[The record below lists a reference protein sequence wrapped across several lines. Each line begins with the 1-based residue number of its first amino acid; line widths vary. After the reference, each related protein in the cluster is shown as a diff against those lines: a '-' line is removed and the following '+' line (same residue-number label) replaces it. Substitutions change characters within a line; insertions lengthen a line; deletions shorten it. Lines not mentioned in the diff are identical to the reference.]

1 MENLEEKIEEFL
13 RKNEPDLIRACE
25 EGKPLVIDFGK
36 LDRFNPLI
44 ADRLI
49 ESPEEIIGMFERAI
63 DNIDLPEHEKIRV
76 RIKNLPKHRSIRI
89 RDLRAKHLNK
99 LYEIVGI
106 VRSASEIRP
115 QIYEAVFKCPECG
128 NMITVEQSG
137 PVLRTPLACECGR
150 RGIFKLVETKKYDI
164 RWLNVNEPYEITSG
178 EQPGKI
184 DILLKEDLTT
194 PEMQRKTDPGN
205 QLRITGILKE
215 IPKRI
220 AGKLSTRPGIFF
232 EANYVEPKEEEFE
245 EMKITEE
252 DKKKIEEMAKD
263 PYIYDRLVAS
273 IAPGIYGLSE
283 IKEAILLQLFGG
295 IKHEFEDGTY
305 VRGNIHILLTGD
317 PSTAKSV
324 LISNV
329 VKTLPRGRYVS
340 GKGVTGAGL
349 CTVYDT
355 LIMLEDGSLLPIGK
369 VVERELKKG
378 YKEIRH
384 GVFISTSKSDKK
396 VLSFDSNS
404 LKIKPLRITKYWKLK
419 APKKLVKIVTRT
431 GKEIKVTME
440 NPIPVIRNSKIIW
453 VPANELKY
461 NDFLV
466 TARKLT
472 VNATEKNN
480 SLIDII
486 DKDAWLLNKSEIVE
500 KLLTTMKSK
509 TTIKEFCKKSNM
521 DADDLYQW
529 RFGNCPTLS
538 EIQLVSDNLGL
549 SFCDVIPD
557 EVVLSQHH
565 GHKIRLPLALTR
577 DMAYLI
583 GLLAGDGN
591 ISKTEY
597 DGFVIRF
604 NNSSEELLKRFA
616 SICEKEMKIKP
627 KYLKQKNRVAY
638 MRFSSKIF
646 AKILSEFGVVGK
658 NKSHNLYVTE
668 KLSKLPNDILA
679 SYLTGVFDTD
689 GYVIRNKSIGLTS
702 ASKKFIES
710 IQILLLRF
718 GIISR
723 IRKRNPT
730 TSVIRDRIVK
740 SGNKYELEISG
751 LDNLKIFER
760 FIGFNFSKK
769 REMLSQTIKNISRP
783 DSNIDVLPIGELL
796 RYIRAR
802 LNLSAKELYGY
813 KCYSYEKGRR
823 KPTVKLLRKIEEKIK
838 HAGIKVPEELSRFIN
853 SDIFFDKI
861 KKIEI
866 IENKEHEYVYDITV
880 ENEHSFVANG
890 LIIHNTSTV
899 TKNELL
905 GGWILE
911 AGALILSN
919 KSILAIDEFDK
930 MNRDD
935 MIAMHEAMSLE
946 SYHKDTI
953 ITLANGEQRKIG
965 NMVEEIFRKNKDKI
979 RKGADCFYVDIKD
992 GTAVLTTDFKNI
1004 YKKTVFRVSKH
1015 KAPEYF
1021 YKIILENGKEIV
1033 VTPNHPCFCFE
1044 NGRFA
1049 EKPVNELRRNDF
1061 VPIPRIMPITGEEQK
1076 LNIDDYE
1083 QFTDYNPKMNDYT
1096 PKSGASFPIE
1106 NALTSDKS
1114 EDIIHNL
1121 KMKESGIRAKSY
1133 DAKHI
1138 QIPTHNS
1145 PELCRWIGYMVSEG
1159 SHELNRGKIN
1169 GISFT
1174 NSDQYLLN
1182 DFRSITKK
1190 LFGLS
1195 PYIQK
1200 KEGRTMLRYI
1210 SVELKNFV
1218 SSLEPALLKNSY
1230 LKRLPPFVFKC
1241 RTDEIRHLL
1250 RALFDGDGS
1259 LVAEKNSVYITYT
1272 TTSKELA
1279 NQIYDLLLRFGIVSR
1294 IASVEKASKRR
1305 VYRVV
1310 ITGSENL
1317 SNFLLIGFS
1326 NANKNKKISKFLGS
1340 KLHRT
1345 TYAERIPA
1353 GKNIANVLRLLK
1365 LPQKQI
1371 VGYNITYHEGG
1382 KFNFSRD
1389 KVKEILNKIDKRMA
1403 EISEAR
1409 KIIES
1414 ADSIKKIREL
1424 RIKLNVSTIDMAKCI
1439 GCCHQLISLREIH
1452 RPTREFFEKYKKAFK
1467 RYLDGVIRKAED
1479 ELCDIRKLAF
1489 GDIVLCKIR
1498 RVEKIKNRKEKWVY
1512 DISVPNKIFL
1522 SNGMVLHNTISVAK
1536 ASIVAT
1542 LPAETAILAAAN
1554 PKLGRF
1560 DTYAPII
1567 DQVMIPETL
1576 LSRFDLK
1583 FALRDIPDR
1592 ERDAEMVDHVTKTRL
1607 SPEVAKPLIDLHMLR
1622 KYISYARKT
1631 CTDIKLTEEAANMLK
1646 KFYVDLRNKY
1656 AGEATPT
1663 VTITLRQFE
1672 ALIRL
1677 AEASAKVRMDKY
1689 VRKEDAERAIKLMTF
1704 SIQQLGTEIETGKI
1718 DIDRMESGI
1727 TSSQRSKI
1735 KIILDIM
1742 SELESKIGKNIPIE
1756 DVKAAAEEQ
1765 GIENADEMLEKLD
1778 REGLIFHPKPGHVR
1792 KA

>member
-128 NMITVEQSG
+128 NMITVEQNG
-137 PVLRTPLACECGR
+137 PVLRTPLVCECGR

-349 CTVYDT
+349 
-355 LIMLEDGSLLPIGK
+355 
-369 VVERELKKG
+369 
-378 YKEIRH
+378 
-384 GVFISTSKSDKK
+384 
-396 VLSFDSNS
+396 
-404 LKIKPLRITKYWKLK
+404 
-419 APKKLVKIVTRT
+419 
-431 GKEIKVTME
+431 
-440 NPIPVIRNSKIIW
+440 
-453 VPANELKY
+453 
-461 NDFLV
+461 
-466 TARKLT
+466 
-472 VNATEKNN
+472 
-480 SLIDII
+480 
-486 DKDAWLLNKSEIVE
+486 
-500 KLLTTMKSK
+500 
-509 TTIKEFCKKSNM
+509 
-521 DADDLYQW
+521 
-529 RFGNCPTLS
+529 
-538 EIQLVSDNLGL
+538 
-549 SFCDVIPD
+549 
-557 EVVLSQHH
+557 
-565 GHKIRLPLALTR
+565 
-577 DMAYLI
+577 
-583 GLLAGDGN
+583 
-591 ISKTEY
+591 
-597 DGFVIRF
+597 
-604 NNSSEELLKRFA
+604 
-616 SICEKEMKIKP
+616 
-627 KYLKQKNRVAY
+627 
-638 MRFSSKIF
+638 
-646 AKILSEFGVVGK
+646 
-658 NKSHNLYVTE
+658 
-668 KLSKLPNDILA
+668 
-679 SYLTGVFDTD
+679 
-689 GYVIRNKSIGLTS
+689 
-702 ASKKFIES
+702 
-710 IQILLLRF
+710 
-718 GIISR
+718 
-723 IRKRNPT
+723 
-730 TSVIRDRIVK
+730 
-740 SGNKYELEISG
+740 
-751 LDNLKIFER
+751 
-760 FIGFNFSKK
+760 
-769 REMLSQTIKNISRP
+769 
-783 DSNIDVLPIGELL
+783 
-796 RYIRAR
+796 
-802 LNLSAKELYGY
+802 
-813 KCYSYEKGRR
+813 
-823 KPTVKLLRKIEEKIK
+823 
-838 HAGIKVPEELSRFIN
+838 
-853 SDIFFDKI
+853 
-861 KKIEI
+861 
-866 IENKEHEYVYDITV
+866 
-880 ENEHSFVANG
+880 
-890 LIIHNTSTV
+890 TSTV

-946 SYHKDTI
+946 SYHKDTV

-979 RKGADCFYVDIKD
+979 RKGADCFYIDIKD
-992 GTAVLTTDFKNI
+992 GPAVLTTDFKNI

-1021 YKIILENGKEIV
+1021 YKVILENGKEMV

-1076 LNIDDYE
+1076 LNLTLD
-1083 QFTDYNPKMNDYT
+1083 
-1096 PKSGASFPIE
+1096 KSG
-1106 NALTSDKS
+1106 
-1114 EDIIHNL
+1114 DIIHNS
-1121 KMKESGIRAKSY
+1121 KMKESEIRVQRY
-1133 DAKHI
+1133 NAKHI
-1138 QIPTHNS
+1138 QIPMHNS

-1259 LVAEKNSVYITYT
+1259 LVTEKNSMYITYT

-1294 IASVEKASKRR
+1294 IVSVEKASKRR
-1305 VYRVV
+1305 IYRVV

-1345 TYAERIPA
+1345 TYAEKIPV
-1353 GKNIANVLRLLK
+1353 GKNMANVLRLLK

-1371 VGYNITYHEGG
+1371 VGYNITYHERGE
-1382 KFNFSRD
+1382 FNFSRD
-1389 KVKEILNKIDKRMA
+1389 KVKEILNKIDKRIA

-1409 KIIES
+1409 KIMES
-1414 ADSIKKIREL
+1414 ADSIKKIRDL
-1424 RIKLNVSTIDMAKCI
+1424 RIKLNVSTIDMAKCM

-1467 RYLDGVIRKAED
+1467 RYLDGIIRKAED
-1479 ELCDIRKLAF
+1479 ELCDIRKLVF
-1489 GDIVLCKIR
+1489 GDIALCKIR

-1592 ERDAEMVDHVTKTRL
+1592 EKDAEMVDHVTKTRL